1 MVSALTW
8 SWARRV
14 ASVEL
19 EQQIAAL
26 HPASFAWALA
36 CTRWNATE
44 AEEVLQSVYLSI
56 LEGRARFDGRSALKT
71 WLFAVVRNMAA
82 RARRRRWLEARAPW
96 KLLSGAE
103 ADHADPAAAEER
115 GARVRRALGTL
126 PARQREVL
134 DLVFFHEMTV
144 EQAAGVMEVSPGTA
158 RTHYH
163 RGKLRLLALLGEEN
177 AP

>member
-1 MVSALTW
+1 MAP
-8 SWARRV
+8 
-14 ASVEL
+14 VEL

-36 CTRWNATE
+36 CTRWNAAD

-56 LEGRARFDGRSALKT
+56 LEGRARFDGRSTFKT
-71 WLFAVVRNMAA
+71 WIFAVVRNMAA
-82 RARRRRWLEARAPW
+82 RARRRRWLEERAPW
-96 KLLSGAE
+96 TLLPGST
-103 ADHADPAAAEER
+103 ADARTSDPVAVEER
-115 GARVRRALGTL
+115 GARVRRALGML

-144 EQAAGVMEVSPGTA
+144 EQAAEVMEVSTGTA

-163 RGKLRLLALLGEEN
+163 RGKLRLLELLGSEEL
-177 AP
+177 P

>member
-1 MVSALTW
+1 MAP
-8 SWARRV
+8 A
-14 ASVEL
+14 EL

-36 CTRWNATE
+36 CTRWNTAE

-56 LEGRARFDGRSALKT
+56 LEGRARFDGRSTFKT

-82 RARRRRWLEARAPW
+82 RAHRRRWLEARAPW
-96 KLLSGAE
+96 RMLPGGGPDPGAGGPGG
-103 ADHADPAAAEER
+103 HRGER

-144 EQAAGVMEVSPGTA
+144 EQAAEVMEVSTGTA

-163 RGKLRLLALLGEEN
+163 RGKLRLLELLGSEDL
-177 AP
+177 P

>member
-1 MVSALTW
+1 
-8 SWARRV
+8 V
-14 ASVEL
+14 APAEL

-36 CTRWNATE
+36 CTRWNAAD

-56 LEGRARFDGRSALKT
+56 LEGRAKFDGRSAFKT

-96 KLLSGAE
+96 KLFLSGTAAE
-103 ADHADPAAAEER
+103 PVDPVTAEER

-144 EQAAGVMEVSPGTA
+144 EQAAEVMDVSTGTA

-163 RGKLRLLALLGEEN
+163 RGKLRLLELLGSEDL
-177 AP
+177 P

>member
-1 MVSALTW
+1 
-8 SWARRV
+8 V
-14 ASVEL
+14 APAEL

-36 CTRWNATE
+36 CTRWNAAE

-56 LEGRARFDGRSALKT
+56 LEGRARFDGRSTFKT
-71 WLFAVVRNMAA
+71 WLFAVVRNVAA
-82 RARRRRWLEARAPW
+82 RARRRRWLEARAGW
-96 KLLSGAE
+96 KLLLGTHTE
-103 ADHADPAAAEER
+103 PADPLTAREK
-115 GARVRRALGTL
+115 GVRVRRALGTL

-144 EQAAGVMEVSPGTA
+144 EQAAEVMEVSIGTA

-163 RGKLRLLALLGEEN
+163 RGKLRLLELLGSEDL
-177 AP
+177 P

>member
-1 MVSALTW
+1 M
-8 SWARRV
+8 
-14 ASVEL
+14 ASVKL

-36 CTRWNATE
+36 CTRWNTPE

-56 LEGRARFDGRSALKT
+56 LEGRARFDGRSTFKT
-71 WLFAVVRNMAA
+71 WLFAVVRNVAA
-82 RARRRRWLEARAPW
+82 RARRRRWLETRAPW
-96 KLLSGAE
+96 KLFLGPEIDPVDPLTAREKGAQ
-103 ADHADPAAAEER
+103 
-115 GARVRRALGTL
+115 VRRALGTL

-144 EQAAGVMEVSPGTA
+144 EQAAEVMEVSTGTA

-163 RGKLRLLALLGEEN
+163 RGKLRLLELLGSEDL
-177 AP
+177 P

>member
-1 MVSALTW
+1 
-8 SWARRV
+8 V

-36 CTRWNATE
+36 CTRWNAVE

-56 LEGRARFDGRSALKT
+56 LEGRARFDGRSAFKT

-82 RARRRRWLEARAPW
+82 RARRRQWLEARAPW
-96 KLLSGAE
+96 AMLLGSHTE
-103 ADHADPAAAEER
+103 LTDPVTAEER
-115 GARVRRALGTL
+115 GARIRRALGTL
-126 PARQREVL
+126 SLRQREVL

-144 EQAAGVMEVSPGTA
+144 EQASEVMEVSIGTA

-163 RGKLRLLALLGEEN
+163 RGKLRLLALLGTEDL
-177 AP
+177 P

>member
-1 MVSALTW
+1 
-8 SWARRV
+8 V
-14 ASVEL
+14 ASAEL

-36 CTRWNATE
+36 CTRWNAAE

-56 LEGRARFDGRSALKT
+56 LEGRARFDGRSAFKT

-96 KLLSGAE
+96 RMLTGAGSE
-103 ADHADPAAAEER
+103 PADPMVAEER

-144 EQAAGVMEVSPGTA
+144 EQAAEVMDVSTGTA
-158 RTHYH
+158 RAHYH
-163 RGKLRLLALLGEEN
+163 RGKLRLLELLGSEDL
-177 AP
+177 P

>member
-1 MVSALTW
+1 M
-8 SWARRV
+8 

-36 CTRWNATE
+36 CTRWNVAE
-44 AEEVLQSVYLSI
+44 AEEVLQSAYLSI
-56 LEGRARFDGRSALKT
+56 LEGRARFDGRSAFRT

-82 RARRRRWLEARAPW
+82 RARRRRWLESREPW
-96 KLLSGAE
+96 RVLLHGSA
-103 ADHADPAAAEER
+103 ADPADPVVTEER
-115 GARVRRALGTL
+115 GARVRRALATL

-144 EQAAGVMEVSPGTA
+144 EEAAEVMDVSTGTA

-163 RGKLRLLALLGEEN
+163 RGKLRLLELLGTEDL
-177 AP
+177 P

>member
-1 MVSALTW
+1 MAPPD
-8 SWARRV
+8 
-14 ASVEL
+14 L

-36 CTRWNATE
+36 CTRWNAAE

-56 LEGRARFDGRSALKT
+56 LEGRSRFDGRSTFKT
-71 WLFAVVRNMAA
+71 WLFSVVRNMAA
-82 RARRRRWLEARAPW
+82 RARRRRWLMARAPW
-96 KLLSGAE
+96 RLGGAGP
-103 ADHADPAAAEER
+103 DPDPLDSLASRQTGERIR
-115 GARVRRALGTL
+115 GALGQL

-144 EQAAGVMEVSPGTA
+144 EEAAAVMGVGLGTA

-163 RGKLRLLALLGEEN
+163 RGKLRLTELLGPEDLR
-177 AP
+177 

>member
-1 MVSALTW
+1 M
-8 SWARRV
+8 

-36 CTRWNATE
+36 CTQWNATE

-82 RARRRRWLEARAPW
+82 RARRRRWLEARVPW
-96 KLLSGAE
+96 KMPE
-103 ADHADPAAAEER
+103 ADHADPVAAEER

-126 PARQREVL
+126 PVRQREVL

-144 EQAAGVMEVSPGTA
+144 EQAAAVMEVSTGTA

-163 RGKLRLLALLGEEN
+163 RGKLRLLELLGTEDL
-177 AP
+177 P

>member
-1 MVSALTW
+1 VS
-8 SWARRV
+8 
-14 ASVEL
+14 SVEL

-36 CTRWNATE
+36 CTRWNAIE

-56 LEGRARFDGRSALKT
+56 LEGRARFDGRSAFKT

-96 KLLSGAE
+96 RMLLGSESAPP
-103 ADHADPAAAEER
+103 DPIAAEER
-115 GARVRRALGTL
+115 GARIRHALGTL

-144 EQAAGVMEVSPGTA
+144 EQAAEVMEVSTGTA

-163 RGKLRLLALLGEEN
+163 RGKLGLLELLGEED
-177 AP
+177 AA

>member
-1 MVSALTW
+1 
-8 SWARRV
+8 V
-14 ASVEL
+14 APAEL

-36 CTRWNATE
+36 CTRWNTAE

-56 LEGRARFDGRSALKT
+56 LEGRARFDGRSSFRT

-82 RARRRRWLEARAPW
+82 RAHRRRWLEARAPW
-96 KLLSGAE
+96 RLLGGAP
-103 ADHADPAAAEER
+103 DPAPVDPVASEER

-144 EQAAGVMEVSPGTA
+144 EQAAEVMEVSTGTA

-163 RGKLRLLALLGEEN
+163 RGKLRLLELLGSEDL
-177 AP
+177 P

>member
-1 MVSALTW
+1 M
-8 SWARRV
+8 

-36 CTRWNATE
+36 CTRWNAAE

-56 LEGRARFDGRSALKT
+56 LEGRARFDGRSAFKT

-82 RARRRRWLEARAPW
+82 RARRRRWLEARPPW
-96 KLLSGAE
+96 RMFSGSE
-103 ADHADPAAAEER
+103 ADHADPVVAEER
-115 GARVRRALGTL
+115 GAQVRRALGTL

-144 EQAAGVMEVSPGTA
+144 EQAAEVMDVSTGTA

-163 RGKLRLLALLGEEN
+163 RGKLRLLELLGKEDL
-177 AP
+177 P

>member
-1 MVSALTW
+1 VS
-8 SWARRV
+8 
-14 ASVEL
+14 SVEL

-36 CTRWNATE
+36 CTRWNAAE

-56 LEGRARFDGRSALKT
+56 LEGRARFDGRSAFKT

-96 KLLSGAE
+96 RMLLGSE
-103 ADHADPAAAEER
+103 PDRADPVATEQR
-115 GARVRRALGTL
+115 GARIRRALGML

-144 EQAAGVMEVSPGTA
+144 EQAAEVMEVSTGTA

-163 RGKLRLLALLGEEN
+163 RGKLRLLELLEEEDV
-177 AP
+177 A

>member
-1 MVSALTW
+1 M
-8 SWARRV
+8 
-14 ASVEL
+14 ASIKL

-36 CTRWNATE
+36 CTRWNTSE

-56 LEGRARFDGRSALKT
+56 LEGRARFDGRSSFKT

-82 RARRRRWLEARAPW
+82 RARRRRWLEERAPW
-96 KLLSGAE
+96 RTFGGSTASAAVDPVLS
-103 ADHADPAAAEER
+103 EER

-144 EQAAGVMEVSPGTA
+144 EQAAEVMDVSTGTA

-163 RGKLRLLALLGEEN
+163 RGKLRLLELLGTEDL
-177 AP
+177 P

>member
-1 MVSALTW
+1 M
-8 SWARRV
+8 

-19 EQQIAAL
+19 ERQIAAL

-44 AEEVLQSVYLSI
+44 AEEVLQSAYLSV
-56 LEGRARFDGRSALKT
+56 LEGRARFDGRSAFRT
-71 WLFAVVRNMAA
+71 WLFAVVRNVAA
-82 RARRRRWLEARAPW
+82 SARRRRWLESREPW
-96 KLLSGAE
+96 RQLLGGPVP
-103 ADHADPAAAEER
+103 DPAEPVLAKER
-115 GARVRRALGTL
+115 GAQVRRALGTL

-144 EQAAGVMEVSPGTA
+144 EEAAAVMDVSTGTA

-163 RGKLRLLALLGEEN
+163 RGKLRLLALLGTED
-177 AP
+177 PT

>member
-1 MVSALTW
+1 MA
-8 SWARRV
+8 A
-14 ASVEL
+14 AEL

-36 CTRWNATE
+36 CTRWNAAE

-56 LEGRARFDGRSALKT
+56 LEGRARFDGRSTFKT
-71 WLFAVVRNMAA
+71 WLFAVVRNVAA

-96 KLLSGAE
+96 KLFLGTETDPVDSLTSREQGAQ
-103 ADHADPAAAEER
+103 
-115 GARVRRALGTL
+115 VRRALGTL

-144 EQAAGVMEVSPGTA
+144 EQAAEVMEVSTGTA

-163 RGKLRLLALLGEEN
+163 RGKLRLLELLGSEDL
-177 AP
+177 P

>member
-1 MVSALTW
+1 M
-8 SWARRV
+8 

-36 CTRWNATE
+36 CTRWNAAE
-44 AEEVLQSVYLSI
+44 AEEVLQSAYLSI
-56 LEGRARFDGRSALKT
+56 LEGRARFDGRSAFRT
-71 WLFAVVRNMAA
+71 WLFGVVRNMAA
-82 RARRRRWLEARAPW
+82 GRGGGGGWSRGSPGECSSAAPRRIRPTPW
-96 KLLSGAE
+96 ST
-103 ADHADPAAAEER
+103 EER

-144 EQAAGVMEVSPGTA
+144 DEAAEVMEVSTGTA

-163 RGKLRLLALLGEEN
+163 RGKLRVLELLGTEDL
-177 AP
+177 P

>member
-1 MVSALTW
+1 
-8 SWARRV
+8 V

-36 CTRWNATE
+36 CTRWNSAE
-44 AEEVLQSVYLSI
+44 AEEVLQSAYLSI
-56 LEGRARFDGRSALKT
+56 LEGRARFDGRSAFRT

-82 RARRRRWLEARAPW
+82 RARRQRWLEARAPW
-96 KLLSGAE
+96 RLHPGAASE
-103 ADHADPAAAEER
+103 PVDPVSSQEK

-144 EQAAGVMEVSPGTA
+144 EQAAEVMEVSTGTA

-163 RGKLRLLALLGEEN
+163 RGKLRLLELLGSEDL
-177 AP
+177 P

>member
-1 MVSALTW
+1 
-8 SWARRV
+8 V

-36 CTRWNATE
+36 CTRWNAAE
-44 AEEVLQSVYLSI
+44 AEEVLQSAYLSI
-56 LEGRARFDGRSALKT
+56 LEGRARFDGRSALRT
-71 WLFAVVRNMAA
+71 WLFGVVRNMAA
-82 RARRRRWLEARAPW
+82 RARRRRWLESREPW
-96 KLLSGAE
+96 RVLLRGSAVDLTD
-103 ADHADPAAAEER
+103 ALVAEER

-144 EQAAGVMEVSPGTA
+144 DEAAEVMEVSTGTA

-163 RGKLRLLALLGEEN
+163 RGKLRLLELLGTEDL
-177 AP
+177 P

>member
-1 MVSALTW
+1 MVP
-8 SWARRV
+8 
-14 ASVEL
+14 VEL

-36 CTRWNATE
+36 CTRWNSAE

-56 LEGRARFDGRSALKT
+56 LEGRARFDGRSTFKT

-82 RARRRRWLEARAPW
+82 RARRRRWLEERAPW
-96 KLLSGAE
+96 RLLPGSA
-103 ADHADPAAAEER
+103 ADARTADPMLAEER
-115 GARVRRALGTL
+115 GALVRRALGTL

-144 EQAAGVMEVSPGTA
+144 EQAAQVMDVSTGTA

-163 RGKLRLLALLGEEN
+163 RGKLRLLALLGSEEL
-177 AP
+177 P